1 MKRGYV
7 ARGIV
12 ATAVFFVRGL
22 MRTATHPIGAP
33 LLLLVLWFVL
43 RRLRRRFSSTTD
55 NGSDLLSATRAD
67 LSESYLHLV
76 RTLRRLGLDCPANA
90 TPREI
95 MAQVRTHP
103 VLDSETGISA
113 IIDTYLPLRFRSEP
127 PAKGDVDALK
137 KRIDTALRQ
146 ARKRRLQPGDTPRRR
161 VAEAP
166 DPHPPAD

>member
-1 MKRGYV
+1 
-7 ARGIV
+7 
-12 ATAVFFVRGL
+12 
-22 MRTATHPIGAP
+22 
-33 LLLLVLWFVL
+33 
-43 RRLRRRFSSTTD
+43 
-55 NGSDLLSATRAD
+55 
-67 LSESYLHLV
+67 
-76 RTLRRLGLDCPANA
+76 
-90 TPREI
+90 